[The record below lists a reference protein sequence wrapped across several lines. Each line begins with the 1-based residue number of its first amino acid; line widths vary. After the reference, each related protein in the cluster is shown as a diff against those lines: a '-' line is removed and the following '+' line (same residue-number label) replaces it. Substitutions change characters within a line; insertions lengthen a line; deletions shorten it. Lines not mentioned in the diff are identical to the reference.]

1 MCPGNQTLLLA
12 AFRKKNISRVLPC
25 EPRLVD
31 VNGGTAIDFSNFQRL
46 PFNGFELQPVRH
58 KLNIS
63 LFTLDVYGI

>member
-1 MCPGNQTLLLA
+1 MSWKADSPLGCVQ
-12 AFRKKNISRVLPC
+12 KKNTSRVLLC
-25 EPRLVD
+25 ESRLVD

-46 PFNGFELQPVRH
+46 PFNGFELQPIRH